1 MTPDRTRWCELLV
14 GLERVEVLDVVR
26 EGERLI
32 VTVESTDRLVGC
44 SACGTRARAKDRD
57 RVSLADLPA
66 FGSPVTLVWLKR
78 RWRCVEPDCGAGT
91 WTEDRPDI
99 APARATMTRRA
110 GLWATTQVGHHV
122 HSVAWAA
129 KELGVAWHTVMD
141 ALSLWGAALVEDH
154 DRVVAARAIGVDETS
169 FLAATATERTRW
181 VSSICDVEA
190 RCVIDLIEG
199 RQAPDLDRW
208 LAERP
213 EQWRNAVS
221 VTVCDL
227 HEPFRAAL
235 SHHLPD
241 ATAVA
246 DPFHVVAVGTR
257 CVDATRRRVQNETLG
272 HRGRKGDP
280 LYRCRKLLAMAEE
293 RLDEVGT
300 AKLRGLLAAG
310 DPEGH
315 VHEAWTAKECLREL
329 YSLYGDVEL
338 AERWIDGLIEDCRHS
353 GAKEVRGMART
364 LKRWRGQ
371 ILAWH
376 STGASNGP
384 TEGLNSIIKKVKR
397 VGAGFRSFANYRLR
411 ILLAVGSCNW
421 SLLGVAPR

>member
-1 MTPDRTRWCELLV
+1 LV

-44 SACGTRARAKDRD
+44 LACGTRARAKDRD
-57 RVSLADLPA
+57 RVTLADLPA
-66 FGSPVTLVWLKR
+66 FGSSVTLVWLKR

-110 GLWATTQVGHHV
+110 GLWATTQVGRHV
-122 HSVAWAA
+122 HSVSWAA
-129 KELGVAWHTVMD
+129 RELGVAWHTVMD
-141 ALSLWGAALVEDH
+141 AVTLWGTALVEHPDP
-154 DRVVAARAIGVDETS
+154 VGATKAIGVDETS
-169 FLAATATERTRW
+169 FLAATASESTRW
-181 VSSICDVEA
+181 VSSICDVEG
-190 RCVIDLIEG
+190 RRVIDLIEG
-199 RQAPDLDRW
+199 RGASDLDRW
-208 LAERP
+208 LTKQSE
-213 EQWRNAVS
+213 EWKEAVK
-221 VTVCDL
+221 VTVSDL

-235 SHHLPD
+235 KAHLPD
-241 ATAVA
+241 ASAVA

-293 RLDEVGT
+293 RLDEAT
-300 AKLRGLLAAG
+300 TTKLRGLLAAG

-315 VHEAWTAKECLREL
+315 VGEARMARDCLRDL
-329 YSLYGDVEL
+329 YTLYGNAEL
-338 AERWIDGLIEDCRHS
+338 AGRWIDGIIDDCVEAE
-353 GAKEVRGMART
+353 AKEVRGMART
-364 LKRWRGQ
+364 LKCWRSQ

-376 STGASNGP
+376 TTGATNGP

-411 ILLAVGSCNW
+411 ILLAVGGCNW
-421 SLLGVAPR
+421 SLLDFAPR

>member
-26 EGERLI
+26 VLDRLF
-32 VTVESTDRLVGC
+32 VTIESTDRLLGC
-44 SACGTRARAKDRD
+44 RACGTRASIKDRD
-57 RVSLADLPA
+57 RVELADLPA

-78 RWRCVEPDCGAGT
+78 RWRCGDADCAAGT

-99 APARATMTRRA
+99 APARATMTQRA
-110 GLWATTQVGHHV
+110 GVWATIQVGRDV

-129 KELGVAWHTVMD
+129 KELGVTWHTAMD
-141 ALSLWGAALVEDH
+141 AVTFWGEALVEH
-154 DRVVAARAIGVDETS
+154 PERIGATAAIGVDETS
-169 FLAATATERTRW
+169 FLAATASEGTRW

-208 LAERP
+208 LTERP
-213 EQWRNAVS
+213 QGWKDGVA

-235 SHHLPD
+235 GHHLPE

-272 HRGRKGDP
+272 HRGRKADP

-293 RLDEVGT
+293 RLDEVGA

-310 DPEGH
+310 DPEGQ
-315 VHEAWTAKECLREL
+315 VHQAWTAKECLREL
-329 YSLYGDVEL
+329 YSLYGEPEL
-338 AERWIDGLIEDCRHS
+338 AGRWIDGLIDDCRHS
-353 GAKEVRGMART
+353 SAKELRGVART
-364 LKRWRGQ
+364 LRRWRSQ

-411 ILLAVGSCNW
+411 ILLAVGGCDW
-421 SLLGVAPR
+421 SLLGLAPR